1 MYFAD
6 LHVHTTVSDC
16 SEDVSVILNMA
27 KETGITHIAF
37 TDHDTTKMAPEHISR
52 AEAMGISAI
61 SGVEMSACDYDSGI
75 RAHILGYG
83 YVTTSHIEKIGAE
96 TLRKRNENCLRQM
109 EILRQLG
116 YTIEEEKIREMA
128 LGCIYKQHILAYLLK
143 TGQTYAIFGDVY
155 QKIFKNGGPCDF
167 DIEYPRPEECVQAIC
182 SDGGTAVLAHPGQQN
197 NYYLIPRLV
206 ESGLKGI
213 EYNHP
218 SHDEAQRKQVQRRAE
233 EFGLLMTGGSDFHG
247 AYERIKS
254 KLGAYP
260 AHESSRALF
269 QRTRP

>member
-1 MYFAD
+1 
-6 LHVHTTVSDC
+6 
-16 SEDVSVILNMA
+16 
-27 KETGITHIAF
+27 
-37 TDHDTTKMAPEHISR
+37 
-52 AEAMGISAI
+52 
-61 SGVEMSACDYDSGI
+61 
-75 RAHILGYG
+75 
-83 YVTTSHIEKIGAE
+83 
-96 TLRKRNENCLRQM
+96 M

-116 YTIEEEKIREMA
+116 YTIEEEKIGKWRRA
-128 LGCIYKQHILAYLLK
+128 VIYKQHILAYLLK
-143 TGQTYAIFGDVY
+143 TEQTYAIFGECIRKFLKTEARVILISNIRGLRSACRPHARRR
-155 QKIFKNGGPCDF
+155 KPRVCSSRTA
-167 DIEYPRPEECVQAIC
+167 EY
-182 SDGGTAVLAHPGQQN
+182 
-197 NYYLIPRLV
+197 YYLIPRLV